1 MKADKPKGD
10 KVAAQTRHSILEM
23 AHQYAQRGEIYRAT
37 DRYLK
42 LMRAYPNTQ
51 EGQEAKEAILKIAE
65 RYGADG
71 KRYHALSLYNK
82 LAALAAERSVD
93 GGEEKIPEWDKEA
106 IKAVVRRYTEEI
118 WGAIMGDGARK
129 TGVDRGA
136 MDEAPFV
143 DLREE
148 VNVRCNFE
156 RLGRVQR
163 RRVDIPRMVK
173 ALKELKG

>member
-1 MKADKPKGD
+1 MGADKPKGD

-51 EGQEAKEAILKIAE
+51 EGQEAREAILKIAE
-65 RYGADG
+65 RYGAEG

-82 LAALAAERSVD
+82 LAAFAAEKSVV
-93 GGEEKIPEWDKEA
+93 GEEKIPVWDKET

-118 WGAIMGDGARK
+118 WGAIMGEGARK

-136 MDEAPFV
+136 MDEVPFV
-143 DLREE
+143 DLRGE
-148 VNVRCNFE
+148 VHVKHNFE

-163 RRVDIPRMVK
+163 SRVDITRAVN
-173 ALKELKG
+173 ALRELKG